1 MIPIRGD
8 RRQHKR
14 YLTLRNGG
22 KALLVLVG
30 LFALFELQAR
40 MRHGTSGDDY
50 GRLFREQAPAPIDVR
65 KVEPVREAPAVADQA
80 ATDPMLVAP
89 AAREQYLG
97 TSSLQPP
104 VPEPQ
109 PTAPAAIVTT
119 TTVSGDGHG
128 ITIVGGANGITIV
141 RGTGKPPALSGG
153 VFKKP

>member
-30 LFALFELQAR
+30 LFAIFELQAR
-40 MRHGTSGDDY
+40 LTRGHSGDDY
-50 GRLFREQAPAPIDVR
+50 GRLFREQAPAAPIDVR
-65 KVEPVREAPAVADQA
+65 KVEPVREAPAVSDQA

-97 TSSLQPP
+97 GQPAQTP
-104 VPEPQ
+104 VPQ
-109 PTAPAAIVTT
+109 TTAPAAIVTT

-128 ITIVGGANGITIV
+128 ISIVGGANGITIV
-141 RGTGKPPALSGG
+141 RGNGKPPALSGG
-153 VFKKP
+153 MFKKP